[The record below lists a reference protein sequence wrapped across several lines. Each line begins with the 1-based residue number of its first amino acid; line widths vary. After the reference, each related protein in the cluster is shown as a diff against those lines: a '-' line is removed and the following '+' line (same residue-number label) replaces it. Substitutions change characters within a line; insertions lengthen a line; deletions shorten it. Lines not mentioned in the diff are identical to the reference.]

1 MSPTKEEAIALAK
14 KCGALHI
21 PDTGEVSFPEEP
33 YFYAY
38 TSAIEQKVEQK
49 HIEYENHLRTKL
61 AEQEQ
66 RHLQDRAKEQK
77 YQAQI
82 AMLRDA
88 LVLSEG
94 HRVLGHIDV
103 KVPEVTAALSATQAT
118 AEAWEREV
126 KTRAVPDGY
135 VAVPIS
141 KLTHEDCYRFGLDAA
156 ELRNQ
161 QEGKEK

>member
-1 MSPTKEEAIALAK
+1 MSLTKEEALALAK
-14 KCGALHI
+14 NCGAAYGPTTDNICFLNR
-21 PDTGEVSFPEEP
+21 EQLL
-33 YFYAY
+33 AY

-49 HIEYENHLRTKL
+49 
-61 AEQEQ
+61 
-66 RHLQDRAKEQK
+66 

-82 AMLRDA
+82 AMLRNVLNQARNGIIWYSENSDDA
-88 LVLSEG
+88 DDSDTEMLCEIDAVLN
-94 HRVLGHIDV
+94 D
-103 KVPEVTAALSATQAT
+103 TQQS

-126 KTRAVPDGY
+126 KARAVPDGY

-161 QEGKEK
+161 QEGKEGK